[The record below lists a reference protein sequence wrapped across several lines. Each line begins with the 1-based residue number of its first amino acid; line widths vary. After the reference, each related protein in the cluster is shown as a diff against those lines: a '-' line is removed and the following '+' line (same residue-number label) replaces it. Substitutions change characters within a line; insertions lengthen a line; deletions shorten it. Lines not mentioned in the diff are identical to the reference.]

1 MADFTLKAT
10 VEVDGKELDPAL
22 ATLVETIVVDDFLHA
37 PDMVVLTFRDVGR
50 TVLKESKIGHA
61 SKIRV
66 LATNVG
72 GNTPEPLAT
81 VEVAALEAEQGPAGS
96 RTIVRAYDP
105 SRRLQGNRV
114 TRSFVQMK
122 DSDIARQLASDNRLE
137 IGTIDD
143 SGPVHPHISQANQTA
158 WEFLTA
164 RAREIGF
171 KLAVSDGKFYF
182 QKAAVPSGGPD
193 AGDFDSTDP
202 LQLVVGTSLLEFN
215 PRVTTGGQV
224 KEAVVRGWDPKEKR
238 PLVGRSPAA
247 AASAKIA
254 VSPAELASKVG
265 DPTHTQVDRPFST
278 QAGVDA
284 AAKSNAAQIGS
295 VYAEAHAIAQG
306 HPKLKPGANVKVSVS
321 GDQFDGTY
329 YVTQARHVFDAGGY
343 RTHLVM
349 SGQHDRSLLALA
361 GAPGSAPGP
370 INGVVTA
377 LVTNNKDPE
386 NLFRVKLKFPWLAED
401 YESDWARIA
410 APGAGP
416 QSGVMFLPEVNDE
429 VLVAFELGDI
439 RRPYVVGG
447 LWNGVDKPRLGDG
460 LVDGAT
466 SKVNRRGIISRRGHR
481 FAFHDSD
488 SKSGILLRSSD
499 DKLNLSINETEMKI
513 SVRSDGTIE
522 IEATG
527 DISVKSQ
534 ANVTIEATS
543 ELTLKGATVKIAG
556 SGPVDIDGS
565 PIQLN

>member
-22 ATLVETIVVDDFLHA
+22 ASLVETIVVDDFLHA

-50 TVLKESKIGHA
+50 TVLKESQISHA
-61 SKIRV
+61 SKLRV

-72 GNTPEPLAT
+72 GTTPEPLAT
-81 VEVAALEAEQGPAGS
+81 VEVAALEAEQGPAGT
-96 RTIVRAYDP
+96 RTIIRAYD
-105 SRRLQGNRV
+105 SSHRLQRDRL

-122 DSDIARQLASDNRLE
+122 DSDIARQIASDNRLDV
-137 IGTIDD
+137 GVIDD
-143 SGPVHPHISQANQTA
+143 SGAVHPHISQANQTN
-158 WEFLTA
+158 WEFLTG

-171 KLAVSDGKFYF
+171 KLAVSDGKFNF
-182 QKAAVPSGGPD
+182 QKAAVPSGGP
-193 AGDFDSTDP
+193 ASGDFDSTDP

-215 PRVTTGGQV
+215 PRLTTGGQV
-224 KEAVVRGWDPKEKR
+224 KEAVVRGWDPKQKR
-238 PLVGRSPAA
+238 ALVGRSPAA
-247 AASAKIA
+247 AASAKLA
-254 VSPAELASKVG
+254 VTPAELASKVG

-295 VYAEAHAIAQG
+295 VYAEAHAITQG

-329 YVTQARHVFDAGGY
+329 YITQARHVFDAGGY
-343 RTHLVM
+343 RTRLVM

-377 LVTNNKDPE
+377 IVTNNNDPE
-386 NLFRVKLKFPWLAED
+386 NLSRVKVKFPWLADD
-401 YESDWARIA
+401 YESDWARLV

-416 QSGVMFLPEVNDE
+416 QAGVMFMPEVNDE

-439 RRPYVVGG
+439 RRPSSSAGCG
-447 LWNGVDKPRLGDG
+447 TASTRR
-460 LVDGAT
+460 T
-466 SKVNRRGIISRRGHR
+466 SARRSSILDTGRVNRRGMISRSGHLML
-481 FAFHDSD
+481 FHDGA
-488 SKSGILLRSSD
+488 SKSGIVLRSSD
-499 DKLNLSINETEMKI
+499 DKLNLSINETEMQI
-513 SVRSDGTIE
+513 AVRSDGTIE

-534 ANVTIEATS
+534 SNITFEATR
-543 ELTLKGATVKIAG
+543 ELTLKGAAVKIAG
-556 SGPVDIDGS
+556 AVPSTS
-565 PIQLN
+565 TATRSS

>member
-10 VEVDGKELDPAL
+10 VEVDGQELDPAL
-22 ATLVETIVVDDFLHA
+22 SSLVEQIVVDDFLHA

-50 TVLKESKIGHA
+50 TVLKDSRISHA

-72 GNTPEPLAT
+72 GTTPEPLAT
-81 VEVAALEAEQGPAGS
+81 VEVAALESEQGLAGS
-96 RTIVRAYDP
+96 RTIIRAYDP
-105 SRRLQGNRV
+105 SRRLQDNRQ

-122 DSDIARQLASDNRLE
+122 DSDIAQQIAADHRLE
-137 IGTIDD
+137 IGMIDD
-143 SGPVHPHISQANQTA
+143 SGAVHPHLSQANQTD
-158 WEFLTA
+158 WEFLTG

-182 QKAAVPSGGPD
+182 QKAAVPSGGP
-193 AGDFDSTDP
+193 ASGDFDSTDP

-215 PRVTTGGQV
+215 PRLTTGGQV
-224 KEAVVRGWDPKEKR
+224 KEAVVRGWDPKQKR
-238 PLVGRSPAA
+238 ALVGRAPAT
-247 AASAKIA
+247 AASAKLA
-254 VSPAELASKVG
+254 VSPADLASKVG
-265 DPTHTQVDRPFST
+265 NPTHTQVDRPYAT
-278 QAGVDA
+278 QAAVDA
-284 AAKSNAAQIGS
+284 AARSNAAQIGS
-295 VYAEAHAIAQG
+295 VYAEAHAVAQG

-329 YVTQARHVFDAGGY
+329 YITQARHVFDAGGY

-349 SGQHDRSLLALA
+349 SGQRDRSLLALA

-370 INGVVTA
+370 ISGVVTA
-377 LVTNNKDPE
+377 IVTNNNDPE
-386 NLFRVKLKFPWLAED
+386 QLGRVKLKFPWLADD
-401 YESDWARIA
+401 YESDWARLV

-416 QSGVMFLPEVNDE
+416 QSGVVFIPEVNDE

-447 LWNGVDKPRLGDG
+447 LWNGVDKPRLGDA
-460 LVDGAT
+460 LVDNG
-466 SKVNRRGIISRRGHR
+466 KINRRGIVSRRGHR
-481 FAFHDSD
+481 LVFHDAD
-488 SKSGILLRSSD
+488 SKSGILVRTSD

-513 SVRSDGTIE
+513 AIRSDGTIE
-522 IEATG
+522 IESTG

-534 ANVTIEATS
+534 ANVTIEATRQ
-543 ELTLKGATVKIAG
+543 LTLKGATVTISS